1 MSDIRDRYQDPGAF
15 RTALTQRLRR
25 LAEQSPWTLAELQR
39 QFAYDRFPQ
48 RLNARDDGWVLKG
61 AAALLA
67 RGVSLRATRDVDLY
81 RRAGLVEAD
90 MTLREAL
97 ALDLGDWF
105 TFDAGRSRQMT
116 AGVMGLTIAV
126 TARIGIREWERFN
139 VDLVGEAAR
148 MTGEPEVVP
157 ALARIDLAEL
167 RQPGYRVWPLADHVA
182 DKLAATFATYGRSN
196 QPSTRVKDLIDL
208 VVLAHCAHMSADD
221 AIAAIRA
228 QASRREIVLPGRFD
242 IPDLDHW
249 SRHYPIEARRVRGL
263 TEQTLGDAVS
273 IVRIFVDPI
282 LAATASGSWD
292 PVTLCWRGLS

>member
-48 RLNARDDGWVLKG
+48 RLNARDDGWVLKS

-196 QPSTRVKDLIDL
+196 QPSTRVKDIDL

>member
-15 RTALTQRLRR
+15 RMALTQRLRR
-25 LAEQSPWTLAELQR
+25 LAEQSPWSLAELQR
-39 QFAYDRFPQ
+39 QFAYDRFLQ

-67 RGVSLRATRDVDLY
+67 REVSLRATRDVDLY
-81 RRAGLVEAD
+81 RRAGLLEAEIA
-90 MTLREAL
+90 LREAL

-116 AGVMGLTIAV
+116 AGVMGLTISV
-126 TARIGIREWERFN
+126 TARIGIREWESFN
-139 VDLVGEAAR
+139 VDLVGEAAG
-148 MTGEPEVVP
+148 MTGEPDTVP

-196 QPSTRVKDLIDL
+196 RPSTRVKDLIDL
-208 VVLAHCAHMSADD
+208 VVLAHCAHVSADD
-221 AIAAIRA
+221 AMAAVRA
-228 QASRREIVLPGRFD
+228 QARLRDVVLPGRFD

-249 SRHYPIEARRVRGL
+249 SRHYPLEARKVRGL

-273 IVRIFVDPI
+273 IVGSFVDPI
-282 LAATASGSWD
+282 LAGTATGSWD
-292 PVTLCWRGLS
+292 PVTLRWHRLS